1 MASERTGSLLSVTE
15 SRIWKGDE
23 LTNGFLMRNADGRV
37 PAITQSGIITLS
49 SNSLYASDMTIPFGC
64 GVFRRLNLVNS
75 SKQEVNTFV
84 VDDTG
89 GAYGGARLGFAGIIK
104 YEQGWAES
112 NPIKNWGVPAYS
124 KFTLIVKGIVGF
136 KYFVEESTLDIASF
150 FDFMKGDKTKRSK
163 IEGYAEILTKW
174 QTAATAPNTHVYL
187 AFSTANGMPIAYV
200 SDRNTFSQP
209 VDDFFTVGRAVLFE
223 PENETIYFELMDN
236 VYFQ

>member
-1 MASERTGSLLSVTE
+1 MASERTGSLLSVAG
-15 SRIWKGDE
+15 SRVWKGDE

-37 PAITQSGIITLS
+37 PAITQSGIITLNTS
-49 SNSLYASDMTIPFGC
+49 SLYASDMTIPFGC

-75 SKQEVNTFV
+75 SKQEVNNFV
-84 VDDTG
+84 VDDQG
-89 GAYGGARLGFAGIIK
+89 GTRLGFAGIIK

-136 KYFVEESTLDIASF
+136 KYFVEQSTADFASF
-150 FDFMKGDKTKRSK
+150 FAFIKGDKTKRANV
-163 IEGYAEILTKW
+163 EGYAEVLAKW
-174 QTAATAPNTHVYL
+174 QTASATTPNTHVYL
-187 AFSTANGMPIAYV
+187 AVSIANGMPFAYI
-200 SDRNTFSQP
+200 SDRNNFTQP
-209 VDDFFTVGRAVLFE
+209 FNDFFTVGRAVLFE

>member
-1 MASERTGSLLSVTE
+1 MASERTGSLLSVTG

-49 SNSLYASDMTIPFGC
+49 STSLYASDMTIPFGC

-84 VDDTG
+84 VDDHDA
-89 GAYGGARLGFAGIIK
+89 AYLGFAGIIK

-136 KYFVEESTLDIASF
+136 KYFVKQSTADYESF

-163 IEGYAEILTKW
+163 IEGYEEILTKW
-174 QTAATAPNTHVYL
+174 QTASATTSNTHVYL
-187 AFSTANGMPIAYV
+187 AFSTANGMPVAYV

-209 VDDFFTVGRAVLFE
+209 GDDHFTVGRAVLFE